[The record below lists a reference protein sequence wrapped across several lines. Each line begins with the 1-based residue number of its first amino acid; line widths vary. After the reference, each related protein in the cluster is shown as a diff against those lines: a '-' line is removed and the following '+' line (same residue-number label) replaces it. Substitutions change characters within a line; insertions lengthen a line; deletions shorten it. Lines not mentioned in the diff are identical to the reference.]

1 MLHVAVCPPLLLGRL
16 SACER
21 AERGRCP
28 GGRAALV
35 PAASLAPRT
44 PSCSSAPGMRKQT
57 VILPIIDSLHDGP
70 TNGGSAA
77 QPPSTPRTPRRASPR
92 KQSKSQEIPPHTM
105 PQIGAQTMQALSSVK
120 DPAVH
125 AVIESE
131 ALHQMAQSFTKGSEW
146 QSTAVHTEVLLQHV
160 LEASAHLPVPN
171 RFRTESVCAL
181 LHTQIGTLGRYE
193 PILRQLQA
201 DIYASIFEGVSEARN
216 GSVLHGKPY
225 FEVARELQNKVCCS
239 YVAHLRSR
247 S

>member
-1 MLHVAVCPPLLLGRL
+1 
-16 SACER
+16 
-21 AERGRCP
+21 
-28 GGRAALV
+28 
-35 PAASLAPRT
+35 
-44 PSCSSAPGMRKQT
+44 
-57 VILPIIDSLHDGP
+57 
-70 TNGGSAA
+70 
-77 QPPSTPRTPRRASPR
+77 
-92 KQSKSQEIPPHTM
+92 M

-131 ALHQMAQSFTKGSEW
+131 ALHQMSQSFTKGSEW
-146 QSTAVHTEVLLQHV
+146 QSTAVHTEVLLRHV

-181 LHTQIGTLGRYE
+181 LHTQIGALGRYE

-216 GSVLHGKPY
+216 GAVLHGKPY

>member
-1 MLHVAVCPPLLLGRL
+1 
-16 SACER
+16 
-21 AERGRCP
+21 
-28 GGRAALV
+28 
-35 PAASLAPRT
+35 
-44 PSCSSAPGMRKQT
+44 
-57 VILPIIDSLHDGP
+57 
-70 TNGGSAA
+70 
-77 QPPSTPRTPRRASPR
+77 
-92 KQSKSQEIPPHTM
+92 M

-131 ALHQMAQSFTKGSEW
+131 ALHQMSQSFTKGSEW

-181 LHTQIGTLGRYE
+181 LHTQIGALGRYE

-216 GSVLHGKPY
+216 GAVLHGKPY
-225 FEVARELQNKVCCS
+225 FEVARELQNKACCS
-239 YVAHLRSR
+239 YVTHALRWPVQTAMPRTTSTTSDHSALALHGAGER
-247 S
+247 IDGGARGLAAGATRAAQPH

>member
-1 MLHVAVCPPLLLGRL
+1 M
-16 SACER
+16 
-21 AERGRCP
+21 
-28 GGRAALV
+28 GRARV
-35 PAASLAPRT
+35 GAPR
-44 PSCSSAPGMRKQT
+44 SCQLPLWLRAHQAAPEMRKQT

-92 KQSKSQEIPPHTM
+92 KQSKSQEVPPHTM

-131 ALHQMAQSFTKGSEW
+131 ALHQMSQSFTKGSEW

-181 LHTQIGTLGRYE
+181 LHTQIGALGRYE

-216 GSVLHGKPY
+216 GAVLHGKPY
-225 FEVARELQNKVCCS
+225 FEVARELQNKACCS

>member
-1 MLHVAVCPPLLLGRL
+1 MLAGCWGSVRSVLGGLYPSIVCIVLGPWNPNTSPSGTFAFPLPCCPPLLLGR
-16 SACER
+16 ACER

-131 ALHQMAQSFTKGSEW
+131 ALHQMSQSFTKGSEW

-160 LEASAHLPVPN
+160 LEASGCPIDFAPS
-171 RFRTESVCAL
+171 RCARCCTHKSARL
-181 LHTQIGTLGRYE
+181 
-193 PILRQLQA
+193 A
-201 DIYASIFEGVSEARN
+201 DTSQFYASCRPTSTRRF
-216 GSVLHGKPY
+216 
-225 FEVARELQNKVCCS
+225 
-239 YVAHLRSR
+239 LRA
-247 S
+247 